1 MRERRGCFY
10 DFSLNKKEKK
20 MLGRFDEH
28 VIDYVDSLR
37 LGDVGVELDSHV
49 QAYYQRE
56 AETWQWDPVNEEWF
70 QL

>member
-1 MRERRGCFY
+1 
-10 DFSLNKKEKK
+10 